1 MSLADILAK
10 KKAAAEAANSSV
22 ELRVPAAVAEAV
34 KADPAGAVA
43 HLQKE
48 ADAMMPKSF
57 EKVEEKM
64 KEENN
69 TPAGKPLTFA
79 EKMALKKAQTAA
91 PAVVAQTITEP
102 VTVTSDSSATQSEPP
117 VSSAAA
123 ETEALRTA
131 VVAADTETA
140 QAYADIHA
148 RIEALADLSD
158 TPLEGAM
165 SALKKALM
173 ANPNAVSLMLDSD
186 YAQMV
191 VALRRLTKED
201 QLEAA
206 KEKTTGKKRAKK
218 TVDFTNADEVQAVFD
233 EL

>member
-10 KKAAAEAANSSV
+10 KKAAAEGSNPTPTV
-22 ELRVPAAVAEAV
+22 TPAPT
-34 KADPAGAVA
+34 KAPD
-43 HLQKE
+43 L
-48 ADAMMPKSF
+48 PKSF
-57 EKVEEKM
+57 EKVEDKM
-64 KEENN
+64 KEEGN
-69 TPAGKPLTFA
+69 TPVGKPMTFA

-91 PAVVAQTITEP
+91 PAVAAQTVTEP
-102 VTVTSDSSATQSEPP
+102 VTVTSGSSVTQSDPKVLAPNTEPAQSAEQKVSQP
-117 VSSAAA
+117 VSTLAKGD
-123 ETEALRTA
+123 TGT
-131 VVAADTETA
+131 ADTETA

-206 KEKTTGKKRAKK
+206 KEKTTGRKRTKK